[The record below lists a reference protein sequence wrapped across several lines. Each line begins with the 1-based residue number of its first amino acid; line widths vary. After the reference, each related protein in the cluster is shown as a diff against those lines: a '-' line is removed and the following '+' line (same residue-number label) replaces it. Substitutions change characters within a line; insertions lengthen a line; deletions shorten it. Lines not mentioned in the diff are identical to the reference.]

1 MAEDKGKDKVKN
13 KDKSKDSD
21 VLTVS
26 DDVLAVCA
34 VNATLKTEGVAEMAG
49 GITNTI
55 SKSIRGREL
64 LAKGAKVSRND
75 DQIDIDLHVIVDY
88 GCKIPQVAWDIQEN
102 VKNEIH
108 SMTNLKLNAVNI
120 HVEGVKKDD
129 QK

>member
-1 MAEDKGKDKVKN
+1 MAEDKVKDKE
-13 KDKSKDSD
+13 KDEE

-34 VNATLKTEGVAEMAG
+34 INATLKTEGVAEMAG

-55 SKSIRGREL
+55 SKSIRGKEL
-64 LAKGAKVSRND
+64 VAKGAKVTKNGD
-75 DQIDIDLHVIVDY
+75 EIDVDLHVILSY

-102 VKNEIH
+102 VKNEIR